1 MRLSKYKVLSALL
14 TILALTSCGTDMRD
28 WPYVN
33 LDFNVEEVNCIYIE
47 YINRNDDSLSY
58 KCYSNQIGAINDTYN
73 FLESFHISEKVTS
86 KDVSDFNRKVA
97 VYFVCSDNSIYDFKA
112 YYYSGASTYF
122 MYNDELRLFPA
133 DFGSTF
139 STFIGQN
146 GSYFTFY

>member
-1 MRLSKYKVLSALL
+1 MRLIKSKVLIALL
-14 TILALTSCGTDMRD
+14 TILTLTSCGTDMRD

-33 LDFNVEEVNCIYIE
+33 LDFDVQGVDCVYID
-47 YINRNDDSLSY
+47 YINRQDDSLSY
-58 KCYSNQIGAINDTYN
+58 KCYSNQTEAINNTYD

-86 KDVSDFNRKVA
+86 KDISDFNRKVA
-97 VYFVCSDNSIYDFKA
+97 VYFVCSDYNIYDFKA

-139 STFIGQN
+139 STFIEQN
-146 GSYFTFY
+146 DSYFTFY